1 MRCDR
6 PMSVRVWSIHNLG
19 NYNIMPVLNRVVTSA
34 VVGNVAQG
42 VCACQS
48 YSKLLYY
55 TSEERCKAHKLG
67 LQNFIGTTITLS
79 K

>member
-1 MRCDR
+1 MHCNR
-6 PMSVRVWSIHNLG
+6 PMSVRVRSICNLG
-19 NYNIMPVLNRVVTSA
+19 DYSIVPVLNRVVTSA

-48 YSKLLYY
+48 YSKLLYC
-55 TSEERCKAHKLG
+55 TGEERCKAHKLG
-67 LQNFIGTTITLS
+67 LQNFIETTITLS